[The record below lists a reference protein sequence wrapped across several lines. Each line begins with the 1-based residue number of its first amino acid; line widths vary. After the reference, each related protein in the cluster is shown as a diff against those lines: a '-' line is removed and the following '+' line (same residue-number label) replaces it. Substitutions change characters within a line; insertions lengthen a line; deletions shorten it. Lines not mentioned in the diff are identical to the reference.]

1 MLGVVKL
8 VTPVPPATIDPP
20 VKASYQSTVVPVTTF
35 APNTTVPVPHRA
47 PAVPVG
53 TAGNALMVAA
63 TAVRV
68 ADTQPVIRFRAAA

>member
-20 VKASYQSTVVPVTTF
+20 VAASYQSTVVPATTF
-35 APNTTVPVPHRA
+35 APNTTVPIPHRA

-53 TAGNALMVAA
+53 TAGMALIVAT
-63 TAVRV
+63 TAVL
-68 ADTQPVIRFRAAA
+68 ADIHPAVDLAAA

>member
-20 VKASYQSTVVPVTTF
+20 VGALYQSTVVPVTTF

-47 PAVPVG
+47 PADPVG
-53 TAGNALMVAA
+53 TAGIALIVAT
-63 TAVRV
+63 TAVLAEKHPA
-68 ADTQPVIRFRAAA
+68 ADLAAA